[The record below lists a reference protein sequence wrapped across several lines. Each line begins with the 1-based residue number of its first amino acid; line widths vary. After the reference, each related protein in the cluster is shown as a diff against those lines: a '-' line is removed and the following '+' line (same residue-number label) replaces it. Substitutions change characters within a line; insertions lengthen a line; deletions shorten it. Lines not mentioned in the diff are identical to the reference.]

1 MPSAK
6 PEIVVIG
13 VLSSCD
19 TFAINTRRFVSDCS
33 SESAMEL
40 KASVSSPIS
49 SVLSVGSTRTFSSP
63 RPKRRA
69 ASAMSRRG
77 LAKYLELA

>member
-19 TFAINTRRFVSDCS
+19 TFAINSRRFVSDCS

-49 SVLSVGSTRTFSSP
+49 SVLSVSTRTFSSP